1 MQRDSTTSTVKP
13 TDRVNLRLPADVFA
27 AIDASCAARAGRVSR
42 NTWVAEAV
50 REKLTRDRVEVVSL
64 ELQRRNG

>member
-1 MQRDSTTSTVKP
+1 MQRDSTTSTVKL

-50 REKLTRDRVEVVSL
+50 REKLSRDRGEVVSL